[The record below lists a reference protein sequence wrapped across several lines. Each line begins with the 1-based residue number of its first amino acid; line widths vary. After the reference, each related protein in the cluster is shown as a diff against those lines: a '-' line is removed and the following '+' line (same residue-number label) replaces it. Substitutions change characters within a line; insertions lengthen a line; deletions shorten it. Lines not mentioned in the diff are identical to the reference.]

1 MVNKELKEILRSVLK
16 EELQPIHSDIQGL
29 KRDVDSLKSDVHEV
43 KRDVDSLKEGQ
54 RHLQNGQEQLQKNIV
69 QHLGDFTEKIAQH
82 VDDQTAAL
90 NKRVFVIET
99 QMERF
104 TRQ

>member
-1 MVNKELKEILRSVLK
+1 MVNEVLKEILRSVLK
-16 EELQPIHSDIQGL
+16 EELQPIHTDIQGL
-29 KRDVDSLKSDVHEV
+29 

>member
-29 KRDVDSLKSDVHEV
+29 

>member
-1 MVNKELKEILRSVLK
+1 MVNEVLKEILRSVLK

-29 KRDVDSLKSDVHEV
+29 

-104 TRQ
+104 TRQYG

>member
-1 MVNKELKEILRSVLK
+1 MNEVLKEILRSVLK
-16 EELQPIHSDIQGL
+16 EELQPIHTDIQGL
-29 KRDVDSLKSDVHEV
+29 